1 MAITTYAELKT
12 AIAEWLNRDD
22 LTSTIPDFITLAEE
36 SMALNMRHWRME
48 NRATATLDSQY
59 EALPARFVAPI
70 RLSLTGG
77 NTYALEQVSQAQ
89 LMDRRSQASNVS
101 GRPQYYALTQ
111 GEIEVFPTPDAEYT
125 LELVYYEKAEALSDS
140 NTTNWILDNYPSVY
154 LYGSLMH
161 TAPFLKDDPRLQ
173 VWASLYQ
180 QGVASVN
187 GDEEKAKFG
196 ATGLRMK
203 VRSY

>member
-22 LTSTIPDFITLAEE
+22 LTSTIPDFITMAEE

-77 NTYALEQVSQAQ
+77 STYALEQVSQAQ
-89 LMDRRSQASNVS
+89 LLDRRSQASNTA

-111 GEIEVFPTPDAEYT
+111 GEIEVFPTPDADYT

>member
-111 GEIEVFPTPDAEYT
+111 GEIEVFPTPDADYT

-140 NTTNWILDNYPSVY
+140 NITNWILDNYPSIY

>member
-111 GEIEVFPTPDAEYT
+111 GEIEVFPTPDADYT

>member
-89 LMDRRSQASNVS
+89 LLDRRSQASNVS

-111 GEIEVFPTPDAEYT
+111 GEIEVFPTPDADYT

>member
-59 EALPARFVAPI
+59 EALPARFIAPI

-111 GEIEVFPTPDAEYT
+111 GEIEVFPTPDADYT

-140 NTTNWILDNYPSVY
+140 NITNWILDNYPSIY

>member
-12 AIAEWLNRDD
+12 AIANWLNRDD
-22 LTSTIPDFITLAEE
+22 LTSSIPDFIYLAEE

-59 EALPARFVAPI
+59 EALPARFIAPI
-70 RLSLTGG
+70 RLSLTQG
-77 NTYALEQVSQAQ
+77 NTFELKQISQSQ
-89 LMDRRSQASNVS
+89 LLDRRSQAANTS

-111 GEIEVFPTPDAEYT
+111 GEIEVFPTPDAGYT
-125 LELVYYEKAEALSDS
+125 LEIVYYEKAPTLSDS
-140 NTTNWILDNYPSVY
+140 TTTNWILDNYPSVY
-154 LYGSLMH
+154 LYGSMLH
-161 TAPFLKDDPRLQ
+161 TAPFLKDDARLQ
-173 VWASLYQ
+173 IWASLYQ
-180 QGVASVN
+180 QGVASIN

-196 ATGLRMK
+196 ASGLRMQ

>member
-89 LMDRRSQASNVS
+89 LLDRRSQASNTA

-111 GEIEVFPTPDAEYT
+111 GEIEVFPTPDADYT

>member
-77 NTYALEQVSQAQ
+77 STYALEQVSQAQ
-89 LMDRRSQASNVS
+89 LLDRRSQASNTA

-111 GEIEVFPTPDAEYT
+111 GEIEVFPTPDADYT

>member
-89 LMDRRSQASNVS
+89 LLDRRSQASNTA

-111 GEIEVFPTPDAEYT
+111 GEIEVFPTPDADYT
-125 LELVYYEKAEALSDS
+125 LELVYYEKAEALPDS